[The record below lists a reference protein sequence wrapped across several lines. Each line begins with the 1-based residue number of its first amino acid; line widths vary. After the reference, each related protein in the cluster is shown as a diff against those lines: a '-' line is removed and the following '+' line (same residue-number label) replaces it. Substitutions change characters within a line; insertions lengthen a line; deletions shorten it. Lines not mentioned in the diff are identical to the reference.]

1 MDAGPQAATAT
12 QSASASA
19 SASASPAAAEAFAI
33 FPCIIVMPLP
43 SWPTEVGGLAMLYYL
58 EWTLGKGMQH
68 HHEGARTGPPKV
80 LRAVR
85 ILVVNSWSCGEA
97 EFQACQVAGSLP
109 V

>member
-12 QSASASA
+12 QSASA

-58 EWTLGKGMQH
+58 EWTLGKVMQH
-68 HHEGARTGPPKV
+68 HHKGARTGPPTV

-85 ILVVNSWSCGEA
+85 QTSALGRANMTFSTANDGL
-97 EFQACQVAGSLP
+97 ACR
-109 V
+109 